1 MRPRESASLPQRTGS
16 TPQQKIVPPT
26 PPNLLSQSL
35 SRAYGS
41 ILPTSLTYILLSTR
55 GFSPRRPAAVMS
67 TAGRNIHSRPRIFT
81 GQQARA
87 GHNAKVCVVLSQAS
101 RLFSRQPD
109 SKARMGI
116 NLLKRKE
123 NSFQGACGRLRVGLC
138 YHSRDGQS
146 HKDPNRL
153 RLCILVQETYPGSL
167 SLGG

>member
-1 MRPRESASLPQRTGS
+1 M
-16 TPQQKIVPPT
+16 
-26 PPNLLSQSL
+26 
-35 SRAYGS
+35 
-41 ILPTSLTYILLSTR
+41 PTSLTYILLSTR

-138 YHSRDGQS
+138 YHSREAPPTRRRAPNVCASRFRKLILIPFRWAGENLRKQQQRQS
-146 HKDPNRL
+146 TATPQNMNHPLIKSFP
-153 RLCILVQETYPGSL
+153 IA
-167 SLGG
+167 